1 MVGRNTNVAFKG
13 RIKKRKTNR
22 LQILKSDL
30 QRTTGPYRWPGT
42 QTFHSRAGYRSARPI
57 ASKSSNLTCNA
68 RPVHT
73 VVPGANVRCS
83 GSSAASAHRCNCVA
97 TSSATCAPKGFGY
110 ERELL
115 AAGLLR
121 TMNQQ

>member
-30 QRTTGPYRWPGT
+30 QRTTGPYRWAGT

-68 RPVHT
+68 RPVHK
-73 VVPGANVRCS
+73 VVPAVDFQWGRQSWFRPSDQQRGHGEPSLIAGITDERRRAVAAP
-83 GSSAASAHRCNCVA
+83 GSL
-97 TSSATCAPKGFGY
+97 P
-110 ERELL
+110 
-115 AAGLLR
+115 
-121 TMNQQ
+121 